1 MLLNSSNNN
10 NNNIHLFIDLLLL
23 NNTRNCI
30 FTISLQNNSFLQL
43 NWNRQNVIEQKFIQ
57 MLYICKF
64 HFPYLYTAEQWEVR
78 AWSWCSF
85 NSHYYSRL
93 LVPHNSHIFFTLSHL
108 VDVILGSRSANVKKA
123 TITESWTLWY
133 VLKVINFWLAN
144 KGNPLRSEHRLRP
157 QLVA

>member
-1 MLLNSSNNN
+1 MQFNIYYYFVMCVMLLNSSNNN

-93 LVPHNSHIFFTLSHL
+93 LVPHNSHIFSHYHIWLMLSW
-108 VDVILGSRSANVKKA
+108 DQEAQMSRKQQLQNH
-123 TITESWTLWY
+123 
-133 VLKVINFWLAN
+133 
-144 KGNPLRSEHRLRP
+144 EHYGMC
-157 QLVA
+157 